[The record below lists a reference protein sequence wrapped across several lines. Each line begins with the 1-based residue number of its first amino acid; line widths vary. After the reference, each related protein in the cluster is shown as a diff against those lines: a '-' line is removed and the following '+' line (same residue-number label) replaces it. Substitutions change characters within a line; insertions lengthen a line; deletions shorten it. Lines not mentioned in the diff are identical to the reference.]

1 MRFTISREKLQ
12 EGLAAVTAAVPAKT
26 TLPVLANLL
35 IETTDR
41 GIRLSATDLDIAVS
55 TAMAGEMLGLKTL
68 YLEAGS
74 GAINP
79 VSEQMIAGVST
90 AVSVPVMV
98 GGGIR
103 TPEKAAAGFR
113 AGADLIVVGN
123 ALEADP
129 GLVRELAAAR
139 LSA

>member
-1 MRFTISREKLQ
+1 
-12 EGLAAVTAAVPAKT
+12 
-26 TLPVLANLL
+26 
-35 IETTDR
+35 
-41 GIRLSATDLDIAVS
+41 
-55 TAMAGEMLGLKTL
+55 
-68 YLEAGS
+68 
-74 GAINP
+74 
-79 VSEQMIAGVST
+79 MIAGVST
-90 AVSVPVMV
+90 AVAVPVMV